1 MIALLQ
7 RVKNAFVTVHETET
21 GRIEDGLLILL
32 GVMETDDERDADFL
46 AEKISVF
53 RIFPDENDK
62 MNLDILQAEG
72 KCLVVS
78 QFTLCADWIR
88 GRRPGFTA
96 AANPKK
102 GERLYDYFCHQLRH
116 KGIGVKTGVFGAMMD
131 VTLTNNGPVTFILDS
146 DKKYPKNINK

>member
-7 RVKNAFVTVHETET
+7 RVKNAHVTVDGKET
-21 GRIEDGLLILL
+21 GSIEKGLLILL
-32 GVMETDDERDADFL
+32 GVMDTDEERDADFL
-46 AEKISVF
+46 AEKISGF
-53 RIFPDENDK
+53 RIFLDDNDK
-62 MNLDILQAEG
+62 MNLDILQTGG

-96 AANPKK
+96 AAHPEK
-102 GERLYDYFCHQLRH
+102 GETLYEYFCHQLSH
-116 KGIGVKTGVFGAMMD
+116 KGIGVETGVFGAMMD